1 MARIVGIDYGIKRVG
16 IAVTDPLRII
26 ASPLETIE
34 TSKIFDYLKKYCT
47 SEIVDLFIIGYPK
60 DLMNR
65 DMEITKKVD
74 VFIIQLKTIF
84 PNTELMKVDERFT
97 SKIAFQTILQTGI
110 NKTKRKDKS
119 LIDKISACLLL
130 QSYLELNHK

>member
-1 MARIVGIDYGIKRVG
+1 MARIIGIDYGTKRVG

-74 VFIIQLKTIF
+74 VFINQLKTIF

-119 LIDKISACLLL
+119 LVDKISACLLL

>member
-74 VFIIQLKTIF
+74 VFINQLKTIF